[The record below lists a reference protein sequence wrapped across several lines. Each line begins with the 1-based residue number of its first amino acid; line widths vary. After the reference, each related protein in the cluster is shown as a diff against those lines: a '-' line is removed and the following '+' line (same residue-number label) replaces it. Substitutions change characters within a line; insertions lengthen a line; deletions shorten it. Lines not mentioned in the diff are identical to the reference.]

1 MYFDNELIYRSPY
14 ITVAFGEVGSFERY
28 GCRFVFKV
36 NGFGHL
42 GNFQLLIDGRD
53 ADEFQEILVL
63 DKERSMTNDSTR
75 IIHTGG
81 GNYLES
87 NSGTYIQ
94 GNYANMSQDLTQAA
108 TQIQDL
114 IEQLKKTGVTV
125 E

>member
-1 MYFDNELIYRSPY
+1 VYFDNELIYRSPY

-81 GNYLES
+81 GNPPFNAGTPETAGAEAVEFIETLYAPLIES
-87 NSGTYIQ
+87 YR
-94 GNYANMSQDLTQAA
+94 QAA
-108 TQIQDL
+108 REVRT
-114 IEQLKKTGVTV
+114 
-125 E
+125 